1 MLNEVVD
8 LLKSSNNVAIYVHIN
23 TDCDAMGSSLALK
36 LALEDMGKYVDI
48 YANSNFPLAFE
59 FYGDH
64 MKTVNTKT
72 VEGNYD
78 LAVCL
83 DCASEGRLG
92 KYKFTYRKRV
102 ENTLNID
109 HHATNE
115 KYCKVNYI
123 QKASSTCE
131 ILFDIMQEMNVRFSP
146 EMCKFLISGIATD
159 TGKFSHAVSTK
170 TFVILSK
177 LLRYGKISIE
187 DITTPLFNSLT
198 AESFNLMKLAYQK
211 IEFYSNKKLAVIM
224 FSRED
229 FIETNT
235 TLDDTD
241 ALPDIPMQLKDVCF
255 GILASQDDKGYFRV
269 SFRSKGDVSAR
280 AVAETFGGGGHKNAS
295 GCKLYGTFDEVK
307 QRLIDSVLQTLGW
320 EKWHL

>member
-1 MLNEVVD
+1 MLNKVVET
-8 LLKSSNNVAIYVHIN
+8 LKEANNISIYVHIN
-23 TDCDAMGSSLALK
+23 TDCDAMGSALALK
-36 LALEDMGKYVDI
+36 YALVSLGKNADI
-48 YANSNFPLAFE
+48 YANSNFPLSFE
-59 FYGDH
+59 FYGDLSFVNK
-64 MKTVNTKT
+64 KTCDS
-72 VEGNYD
+72 YD
-78 LAVCL
+78 LVVCL
-83 DCASEGRLG
+83 DSMNESRLG
-92 KYKFTYRKRV
+92 KYKYTYRKRV
-102 ENTLNID
+102 DNTLNID

-159 TGKFSHAVSTK
+159 TGKFSHSVTSK

-177 LLRYGKISIE
+177 LLRYGRISIE

-295 GCKLYGTFDEVK
+295 GCKLYGTFEEVK

-320 EKWHL
+320 EK